1 MRAAVMEGIRKPL
14 VVRDMP
20 DPSPAPNG
28 AVVRVEANG
37 ICRTD
42 WHLWVGD
49 WSWFGI
55 QLPMPHV
62 LGHEFCGVVEAVG
75 RDVTRVKVGDR
86 VLVPFSQGDGTCEWC
101 RGGHHNV
108 CDTLLTP
115 GVVYWGGYG
124 RYVAVPFADVNL
136 VPLPEAVGFVDA
148 ASMGCRFM
156 TAFHGLVD
164 QAGVRAGEWVA
175 VHGCGGVGLSAV
187 QIGSAL
193 GARVIAVDVSPD
205 KLAMAKTLGA
215 VATVDASK
223 DDAGKAIMQLTGG
236 GAHVAVDAL
245 GIAATCQGAVMSLRK
260 RGRHLQIGLTSSA
273 EQGMIALPIDLIVL
287 KEITLVGSL
296 GMQAP
301 RYGAM
306 LGMVETGRLA
316 PGKLVQQRIKLE
328 QAGEVLAS
336 MDKYGTVGVTVID
349 RY

>member
-14 VVRDMP
+14 VVRELP

-42 WHLWVGD
+42 WHLWTGD

-55 QLPMPHV
+55 QLPLPHV

-75 RDVTRVKVGDR
+75 RDVTRVKPGDR
-86 VLVPFSQGDGTCEWC
+86 VLVPFSQGEGTCEWC
-101 RGGHHNV
+101 RDGHHNI

-115 GVVYWGGYG
+115 GVVYWGGFG

-136 VPLPEAVGFVDA
+136 VPLPERVGFVEA

-164 QAGVRAGEWVA
+164 QAAVRAGEWVA

-187 QIGSAL
+187 QIATAL
-193 GARVIAVDVSPD
+193 GARVIAVDVAPD

-215 VATVDASK
+215 TAVVNAAQ
-223 DDAGKAIMQLTGG
+223 DDAGKAILQLTGG

-287 KEITLVGSL
+287 KEITVVGSL
-296 GMQAP
+296 GMPAP
-301 RYGAM
+301 RYGTM
-306 LGMVETGRLA
+306 LGMVEAGTLA
-316 PGKLVQQRIKLE
+316 PGKLVQRRIGLE
-328 QAGEVLAS
+328 EASGVLES
-336 MDKYGTVGVTVID
+336 MDRYGTVGVTVID

>member
-1 MRAAVMEGIRKPL
+1 
-14 VVRDMP
+14 
-20 DPSPAPNG
+20 
-28 AVVRVEANG
+28 
-37 ICRTD
+37 
-42 WHLWVGD
+42 
-49 WSWFGI
+49 
-55 QLPMPHV
+55 
-62 LGHEFCGVVEAVG
+62 
-75 RDVTRVKVGDR
+75 
-86 VLVPFSQGDGTCEWC
+86 
-101 RGGHHNV
+101 
-108 CDTLLTP
+108 
-115 GVVYWGGYG
+115 
-124 RYVAVPFADVNL
+124 
-136 VPLPEAVGFVDA
+136 
-148 ASMGCRFM
+148 
-156 TAFHGLVD
+156 
-164 QAGVRAGEWVA
+164 

-205 KLAMAKTLGA
+205 KLGMAKTLGA

-223 DDAGKAIMQLTGG
+223 DDAGKAVMQLTGG

-316 PGKLVQQRIKLE
+316 PGKLVQRRIPLE

>member
-42 WHLWVGD
+42 WHLWTGD

-75 RDVTRVKVGDR
+75 KDVTRVKPGDR
-86 VLVPFSQGDGTCEWC
+86 VLVPFSAGEGTCEWC
-101 RGGHHNV
+101 REGHHNI

-115 GVVYWGGYG
+115 GVVYWGGFG

-136 VPLPEAVGFVDA
+136 VPLPESVSFVDA

-156 TAFHGLVD
+156 TAFHALVD

-175 VHGCGGVGLSAV
+175 VHGCGGVGLSVV
-187 QIGSAL
+187 QIATAL
-193 GARVIAVDVSPD
+193 GARVIAVDVAAD
-205 KLAMAKTLGA
+205 KLTMAKSLGA
-215 VATVDASK
+215 VATVNAGK
-223 DDAGKAIMQLTGG
+223 DDAGRAIMQLTGG

-245 GIAATCQGAVMSLRK
+245 GIAATCQGAIMSLRK

-273 EQGMIALPIDLIVL
+273 EQGMIALPIDLLVL
-287 KEITLVGSL
+287 KEITVVGSL
-296 GMQAP
+296 GMPAP

-306 LGMVETGRLA
+306 LGMVEAGRLA
-316 PGKLVQQRIKLE
+316 PGKLVQQRIGLDAVSGVLE
-328 QAGEVLAS
+328 S
-336 MDKYGTVGVTVID
+336 MDRYGTVGVTVID

>member
-42 WHLWVGD
+42 WHLWTGD
-49 WSWFGI
+49 WSWWGI
-55 QLPMPHV
+55 QLPLPHV

-75 RDVTRVKVGDR
+75 KDVTRIKPGER
-86 VLVPFSQGDGTCEWC
+86 VLVPFSQGEGTCEWC
-101 RGGHHNV
+101 RDGHHNI
-108 CDTLLTP
+108 CDTVLTP
-115 GVVYWGGYG
+115 GVAYWGGFG

-136 VPLPEAVGFVDA
+136 VPLPESVSFVDA

-156 TAFHGLVD
+156 TAFHALVD

-187 QIGSAL
+187 QIATAL
-193 GARVIAVDVSPD
+193 GARVIAVDVAPD
-205 KLAMAKTLGA
+205 KLAMAKSLGA
-215 VATVDASK
+215 EAAVNAGK
-223 DDAGKAIMQLTGG
+223 DDAGRAIMQLTGG

-245 GIAATCQGAVMSLRK
+245 GIAATCQAAIMSLRK

-273 EQGMIALPIDLIVL
+273 EQGMIALPIDLLVL
-287 KEITLVGSL
+287 KEITVVGSL
-296 GMQAP
+296 GMPAP

-306 LGMVETGRLA
+306 LGMVETGKLA
-316 PGKLVQQRIKLE
+316 PGKLVQQRIKLD
-328 QAGEVLAS
+328 EVSGVLES
-336 MDKYGTVGVTVID
+336 MDRYGTVGVTVID